1 MSQSQED
8 DFTSVR
14 KRIAVKIRLLRA
26 CRGLSQEALAQ
37 KSGLSTRHLQKLE
50 AGQVNVTVES
60 LSKLSKAL
68 EVDISRL
75 FRAVRGGNPV
85 NFDFLTAFRE
95 RMLAEAPYLE
105 VIGILSGDDRL
116 YSLGT
121 DTKVLSTVFELMV
134 RPLLFEL
141 ARDNGLVFVDPPS
154 KTITPIS
161 LSCGTNWITKRSPL
175 T

>member
-75 FRAVRGGNPV
+75 FAQSVEETR
-85 NFDFLTAFRE
+85 
-95 RMLAEAPYLE
+95 
-105 VIGILSGDDRL
+105 
-116 YSLGT
+116 
-121 DTKVLSTVFELMV
+121 
-134 RPLLFEL
+134 
-141 ARDNGLVFVDPPS
+141 
-154 KTITPIS
+154 
-161 LSCGTNWITKRSPL
+161 
-175 T
+175 